1 MIIFNI
7 FVYFILSGTD
17 VGLASK
23 HVLQR
28 KLSYK
33 LCYKILDKLAICLAN
48 CYVLFSL
55 KTEYLTV
62 GFANNFYWKYAI
74 YESC

>member
-7 FVYFILSGTD
+7 FVYFILSGAD
-17 VGLASK
+17 VG

-48 CYVLFSL
+48 CFVLFSL